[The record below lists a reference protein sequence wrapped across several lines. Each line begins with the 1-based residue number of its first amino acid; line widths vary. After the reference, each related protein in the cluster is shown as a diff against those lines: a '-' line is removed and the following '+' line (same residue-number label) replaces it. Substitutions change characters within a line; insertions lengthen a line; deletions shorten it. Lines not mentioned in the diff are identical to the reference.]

1 MANYKITALEQIQ
14 YLASAMFSKWKSW
27 SAKRF
32 VDKDSIDSTM
42 SSSSTNPVQ
51 NKVVKTYVDDTFKS
65 TLKDVDFMID
75 PDTGILY
82 YKKTMNS

>member
-14 YLASAMFSKWKSW
+14 YLASAMFSKWK
-27 SAKRF
+27 AT
-32 VDKDSIDSTM
+32 VDTAM
-42 SSSSTNPVQ
+42 SSTSSNPVQ

-65 TLKDVDFMID
+65 TVKDVDFIID
-75 PDTGILY
+75 TETGILY

>member
-14 YLASAMFSKWKSW
+14 YLASAMFSKWK
-27 SAKRF
+27 AT
-32 VDKDSIDSTM
+32 VDSTM

-51 NKVVKTYVDDTFKS
+51 NKVVKTYVEDTFKS
-65 TLKDVDFMID
+65 TLKDVEFTID

>member
-14 YLASAMFSKWKSW
+14 YLASAMFSKWK
-27 SAKRF
+27 AT
-32 VDKDSIDSTM
+32 VDSTM